1 MIPEGVATLPDLRS
15 MSLYVLVSLREQK
28 KNPGEQRFS
37 TMAPFYAPQNFNSH
51 FEAGAGIQ
59 YHLLQSGGMAV
70 DTPHVP
76 HNTPEGEVG
85 KPEGLSGSQIAAN
98 SLVCILTLPL
108 LRSIKKCKLCNDS
121 SQ

>member
-1 MIPEGVATLPDLRS
+1 
-15 MSLYVLVSLREQK
+15 
-28 KNPGEQRFS
+28 
-37 TMAPFYAPQNFNSH
+37 MAPFYAPQNFNSH

-59 YHLLQSGGMAV
+59 YQLLQSGGMAV

-98 SLVCILTLPL
+98 SLLCILTLPL

-121 SQ
+121 SQQNSLCFLKKWLHGSYMKRVKNQ

>member
-1 MIPEGVATLPDLRS
+1 
-15 MSLYVLVSLREQK
+15 
-28 KNPGEQRFS
+28 
-37 TMAPFYAPQNFNSH
+37 MAPFYAPQNFNSH

-98 SLVCILTLPL
+98 SLLCILTLPL
-108 LRSIKKCKLCNDS
+108 LRSIKNANFATIVLNKTAFVFKKS
-121 SQ
+121 GYMGAT